1 MPNSPC
7 PGGKAQ
13 SLSSVGKVLCSCEM
27 DFRATSGYKFLTQMS
42 YRCTVVASI
51 LLLLSFLLQ
60 TGHSAAPSAPEY
72 NLAVS
77 FDIPRARIIGLST
90 IPVIK
95 GRPLALRVGGLKIQS
110 VWVNR
115 EPLDF
120 HARDGRLSVTPKQS
134 GTLEIGYEGVF
145 ARVAG
150 GSFSRDSDI
159 PNVIGREG
167 IFLAS
172 AWYPQIETLAHYR
185 LQAVLPRGY
194 AAVSEA
200 EKIERVDGSDG
211 VKFTFQFEHPV
222 DQISLVASD
231 RYQITQHH
239 FHGVELAAYFFPE
252 DQTLATQYMDYA
264 KKYIELYEKLLL
276 PFPFKRFAIVE
287 NFLPTGYSM
296 PTYTVLGQ
304 EVVRLPFIVETSL
317 GHEILHQWFG
327 NDLYIDER
335 QGNWAE
341 GLTTYLADH
350 WYQEQ
355 KGEGWKYRKQIL
367 IDYANYVG
375 DRNEIPLNK
384 FTQRFDAAS
393 RSIGYGKAAMV
404 FHMLRETLGD
414 EAFFGGLKSLL
425 RQKPFQRVSW
435 EDFKNVFQEQ
445 TAKRLAPFFSQWL
458 ERKGLPELR
467 LSDISVAPAGVAY
480 VLSFDL
486 AQTGDVYQLDVPVKV
501 VYKSGGEKN
510 ARIPLGE
517 KNQRV
522 RIELEKEPATLIIDE
537 NADTARKLSAPEVP
551 PVVTSLLGAE
561 ELVIVPSPRDESI
574 YRDIVESFRAK
585 GAEVKDALTLSDTNI
600 ESATLVILG
609 KDNPLVRRLYGE
621 LEMPEGGFNL
631 VVKKNPRNPLTTVGV
646 VSAGSAAETKAA
658 FGKISH
664 YGKYSAL
671 SFQNGRNVSA
681 TVAEAERGIQESLK
695 DDPAAIDLS
704 TLKKLSDV
712 VKGLANK
719 KIVYVGEAH
728 DNFSHHQVQLEILQ
742 GLYRQNPKIAV
753 GMEMFQRPFQ
763 KALDDYM
770 AGTID
775 ERTFLK
781 RSEYFKRWDIDYH
794 LYKPILDFARAQ
806 HLPVIALNARRE
818 LVEKVGKGGMD
829 SLSKEEKQEIPAEP
843 DYSDPEYRDR
853 LKEVF
858 AGHQHG
864 EKGNFE
870 SFYQAQILWD
880 ETMAESIDRFLKQK
894 PDYRIVVLA
903 GAGHI
908 QYGSGIP
915 KRAFKKNRLD
925 FAVVLNDADVEKG
938 IADYIIFPEP
948 SKAVTA
954 PKLMVL
960 IDERDETVRIKGF
973 VENSVS
979 EKAGLKLEDAILSLD
994 GHPVNNIED
1003 VKIALFFKN
1012 AGDTIAVKT
1021 KRMDSSQRSEELEF
1035 NVKLQ

>member
-1 MPNSPC
+1 
-7 PGGKAQ
+7 
-13 SLSSVGKVLCSCEM
+13 
-27 DFRATSGYKFLTQMS
+27 MS
-42 YRCTVVASI
+42 YRRTVVASI

-72 NLAVS
+72 NLAVA
-77 FDIPRARIIGLST
+77 FDISHAKVIGSSKISVVKEKL
-90 IPVIK
+90 IV
-95 GRPLALRVGGLKIQS
+95 LRVGSLKIRS
-110 VWVNR
+110 VRLNQEVV
-115 EPLDF
+115 DF
-120 HARDGRLSVTPKQS
+120 QTGDGRLSLTPKQS
-134 GTLEIGYEGVF
+134 GMLEIRYEGVF
-145 ARVAG
+145 ARADG
-150 GSFSRDSDI
+150 APTSRDSDI
-159 PNVIGREG
+159 ANVIGREG
-167 IFLAS
+167 VFLAS
-172 AWYPQIETLAHYR
+172 AWYPQMETLAHFR

-194 AAVSEA
+194 VAVSEA
-200 EKIERVDGSDG
+200 ENIQRVDGSDG
-211 VKFTFQFEHPV
+211 VTFTFQFDHPV
-222 DQISLVASD
+222 DHISLVASERYRITPD
-231 RYQITQHH
+231 R
-239 FHGVELAAYFFPE
+239 FHGVELSAYFFPE
-252 DQTLATQYMDYA
+252 DQMLAAKYLDYA

-296 PTYTVLGQ
+296 PTYTLLGQ

-327 NDLYIDER
+327 NELYIDEER
-335 QGNWAE
+335 GNWAE

-367 IDYANYVG
+367 IDYANYVS
-375 DRNEIPLNK
+375 DRNEIPLRQ

-414 EAFFGGLKSLL
+414 EAFFGGLKNLL
-425 RQKPFQRVSW
+425 RRKPFQRVSW
-435 EDFKNVFQEQ
+435 EDFKNIFQEQ
-445 TAKRLAPFFSQWL
+445 TGKHLASFFSQWL
-458 ERKGLPELR
+458 DQKGLPELR
-467 LSDISVAPAGVAY
+467 LSDIAVAPAGTAF

-501 VYKSGGEKN
+501 VYKSGGEKT
-510 ARIPLGE
+510 ARILLGE

-522 RIELEKEPATLIIDE
+522 RIELENEPAKLIIDE
-537 NADTARKLSAPEVP
+537 NVDLARKLSATEVP
-551 PVVTSLLGAE
+551 PVVASLFGAE
-561 ELVIVPSPRDESI
+561 KLVIVPSPRDESN
-574 YRDIVESFRAK
+574 YPDVVDSFRAR
-585 GAEVKDALTLSDTNI
+585 GAEVKDAVTLGDTSI
-600 ESATLVILG
+600 ESATLLILG

-621 LEMPEGGFNL
+621 LEMPAAGFNV
-631 VVKKNPRNPLTTVGV
+631 VVKKNPRNPLKTVGV
-646 VSAGSAAETKAA
+646 VSASSAAETQAA
-658 FGKISH
+658 FAKISH

-681 TVAEAERGIQESLK
+681 TVAESARGIQEILQN
-695 DDPAAIDLS
+695 DPAAIDLS

-719 KIVYVGEAH
+719 KIVYVGEEH
-728 DNFSHHQVQLEILQ
+728 DKFSHHQVQLEILQ

-763 KALDDYM
+763 KALDDYI

-806 HLPVIALNARRE
+806 HLPAIALNVRRE
-818 LVEKVGKGGMD
+818 LVEKVGKGGLD
-829 SLSKEEKQEIPAEP
+829 SLSKEEKQEIPAAP
-843 DYSDPEYRDR
+843 DYSDPAYRDR
-853 LKEVF
+853 LKEAF

-864 EKGNFE
+864 ESNNFE
-870 SFYQAQILWD
+870 FFYQAQILWD

-915 KRAFKKNRLD
+915 KRAFKKNKLD
-925 FAVVLNDADVEKG
+925 YAVVLNDADVEKG
-938 IADYIIFPEP
+938 IADYIVFPEP

-954 PKLMVL
+954 PKLMVF
-960 IDERDETVRIKGF
+960 IEEQDQTVRIKNF
-973 VENSVS
+973 VKDSVS
-979 EKAGLKLEDAILSLD
+979 EKAGLKVEDAILSLD
-994 GHPVNNIED
+994 GYPVNNIED

-1012 AGDTIAVKT
+1012 AGDTLAVKT
-1021 KRMDSSQRSEELEF
+1021 KRMDSAQVTEELEF